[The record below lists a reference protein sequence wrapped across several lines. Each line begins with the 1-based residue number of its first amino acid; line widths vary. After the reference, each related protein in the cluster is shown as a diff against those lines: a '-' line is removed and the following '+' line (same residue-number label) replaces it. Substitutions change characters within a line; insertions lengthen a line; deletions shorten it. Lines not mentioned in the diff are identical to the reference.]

1 MSHCVKTTSVFAVV
15 VAHSCICPQQNF
27 FLSPLSAS
35 PHSQNDQKVLP
46 FNRAVGRFDN
56 LREEIKY
63 FMSPLSAK
71 ICGWVWGR
79 GEQFASL
86 APTSL
91 GLPEPQSFSGG
102 FLGYFY
108 GSQKPTKLCITR
120 GKCPFKVDSVQIQ
133 IFRFMEFKFV
143 LCKT

>member
-63 FMSPLSAK
+63 FFDPTLRQNM
-71 ICGWVWGR
+71 WVGV
-79 GEQFASL
+79 GEGQAIFF
-86 APTSL
+86 L
-91 GLPEPQSFSGG
+91 GSDVPEP
-102 FLGYFY
+102 
-108 GSQKPTKLCITR
+108 
-120 GKCPFKVDSVQIQ
+120 
-133 IFRFMEFKFV
+133 
-143 LCKT
+143 